1 MKTIYRFLILVLGFV
16 LIINPFRLSAQTP
29 TISYPTLSTEYS
41 TGTPINFDVN
51 LYSNGLIDQL
61 CAVRYYIYKDDMMVP
76 VASVTPFGTIS
87 YTVRSQGTSFV
98 TNSITEGQGLIEID
112 ALNDVL
118 QAFTLGIFDNYCVDR
133 DRPINIDMNLS
144 IPGNYR
150 FTVEIV
156 SCSNTGISAGT
167 TYTATSCDGLSHTDF
182 VSDTCMTPV
191 VLNTYS
197 IDFKVC
203 GPAQITRLSGP
214 TTCKAGD
221 PVEIVYSLGTFDNAI
236 DASQIPSWLTPAIDN
251 INHTLTL
258 SGIAPAANGSQTY
271 SFTITTQSTI
281 NPVSCAT
288 AGITENILVTAP
300 QVVYT
305 AISPSY
311 QTGDN
316 ITTSALVYSNGL
328 VDELCGVRYAIY
340 KDNATTPIDSVN
352 DYGTVTFT
360 VRGQGPAD
368 VITPVKAGQGFLEIF
383 ALNDT
388 LQAFTLGIFDNYCI
402 NRNRPIDI
410 GMNFTVPGNYRFV
423 AEIVSCS
430 NAGTSIGSTF
440 TDQNC
445 GGTVHTDS
453 VALECLNPTVLNEGM
468 VETTVCGEAEIS
480 YVSGLTN
487 YTPGDSVELIY
498 SLGDFDNAINA
509 SQLPSWLT
517 YSIDNVAHTLTVEGV
532 APTSNG
538 VSTNSFTLTTASTIN
553 PSTCPTASVVQNI
566 IITAPSVT
574 YSPIDVMYNT
584 TEDISTSA
592 LVFSNGMVD
601 ELCGVRYA
609 IYKDNATTPIDSVN
623 DYGTVTF
630 TVRGQGPAD
639 VITPVKAGQGFLEI
653 FALNDTLQAFTL
665 GIFDNYCINRNRP
678 IDIDMNFTVPGNY
691 RFVAEIVSC
700 SNAGISAGST
710 FTDQNCGGT
719 VHTDSVAEECQNPV
733 ILTEEMVETTI
744 CGDAEI
750 DFVAGDLN
758 YFPGQPIE
766 VIYNVGDFDDG
777 VNSTSLP
784 VWLNSSVD
792 TANNTITITGTAP
805 AYDPLNT
812 SYNITLTTT
821 SSENPSTCPT
831 ASSNLVIQVTEGP
844 EITYTALDTIYY
856 VGDSLN
862 TTAKIYSH
870 GYVDELSAIRYNI
883 YRNSD
888 PISQISDYGHIDY
901 KVRVTGA
908 LYDTTQIE
916 TGSGFITMK
925 PGADTL
931 RAFTLGIFD
940 NSCVNRNR
948 PVDLFLTFEKPGEYN
963 FNSELVSCS
972 NEGTAIGTSFIAAS
986 CDNLTHYDSVAENC
1000 IGPELLFSQA
1010 IGFTVCGKSKI
1021 TYANGSD
1028 SYCEGT
1034 QINLV
1039 YNVGEF
1045 DDGLN
1050 SSSFPSWLTYSTDM
1064 NHHAISLHG
1073 TVPEYD
1079 PLNPAYSI
1087 TLTTSS
1093 SENPASCPTASL
1105 VQAISV
1111 KESFRDTIT
1120 EVICEGDSITI
1131 MAFTYDTTGI
1141 YTNTF
1146 TASNGC
1152 DSVVVIDL
1160 TLNPTLYSEF
1170 TEITDSATYTWNA
1183 FSYNVSGDYTQTLT
1197 STITGCDSIVTLH
1210 LTITAGFEELINDK
1224 FSVYPNPT
1232 DRFINVELTTDIQ
1245 SECRIDLYD
1254 VFGQLMSSTVITDTR
1269 AMIDLSEMASGI
1281 YFLKVVTEGNI
1292 LETTLI
1298 TKQ

>member
-328 VDELCGVRYAIY
+328 
-340 KDNATTPIDSVN
+340 
-352 DYGTVTFT
+352 
-360 VRGQGPAD
+360 
-368 VITPVKAGQGFLEIF
+368 
-383 ALNDT
+383 
-388 LQAFTLGIFDNYCI
+388 
-402 NRNRPIDI
+402 
-410 GMNFTVPGNYRFV
+410 
-423 AEIVSCS
+423 
-430 NAGTSIGSTF
+430 
-440 TDQNC
+440 
-445 GGTVHTDS
+445 
-453 VALECLNPTVLNEGM
+453 
-468 VETTVCGEAEIS
+468 
-480 YVSGLTN
+480 
-487 YTPGDSVELIY
+487 
-498 SLGDFDNAINA
+498 
-509 SQLPSWLT
+509 
-517 YSIDNVAHTLTVEGV
+517 
-532 APTSNG
+532 
-538 VSTNSFTLTTASTIN
+538 
-553 PSTCPTASVVQNI
+553 
-566 IITAPSVT
+566 
-574 YSPIDVMYNT
+574 
-584 TEDISTSA
+584 
-592 LVFSNGMVD
+592 VD